1 VEDLADKGMAIL
13 LISSEM
19 TELLGLSDRILVM
32 NEGRITGELDGATA
46 TEEAVLDLAMNQSPL
61 KARS

>member
-1 VEDLADKGMAIL
+1 MAIL

-32 NEGRITGELDGATA
+32 SEGRITGELDGATA
-46 TEEAVLDLAMNQSPL
+46 TEESVLDLAMNQTST
-61 KARS
+61 KALP